1 MSKSNKFKPFT
12 TLTVTQKEFLENHLR
27 GTERTMSEAQA
38 KATYGIQNL
47 RARICELRQAGLV
60 VHTEKNT
67 SGRAAY
73 RMVARDVV
81 GSRAK
86 VFA

>member
-1 MSKSNKFKPFT
+1 MSFT
-12 TLTVTQKEFLENHLR
+12 TLKTTQKEFLENYLR
-27 GTERTMSEAQA
+27 GTGRGLTSADAEARF
-38 KATYGIQNL
+38 GIKNL

-60 VHTEKNT
+60 VHND
-67 SGRAAY
+67 
-73 RMVARDVV
+73 VATTGYTKYVMPCRDVN